1 MTQDAPVPG
10 RGALVRPQWVTRSLI
25 RAAPRVLWAFGDNVA
40 RCGFGGQARHARGEA
55 NALGVPT
62 KWRPGAL
69 EADYFTDADWH
80 NPQVGAVIDMA
91 FFIMESAL
99 ARGHHVAIPLDGLGT
114 GLAELPRRAPL
125 IHARIEA
132 LIEALGPASFSDP
145 SRFGTESAGGT

>member
-1 MTQDAPVPG
+1 MTVPTALPR
-10 RGALVRPQWVTRSLI
+10 RGTLLRPQWLWRGGI
-25 RAAPRVLWAFGDNVA
+25 RAAPTTLFVFGDNVA
-40 RCGFGGQARHARGEA
+40 RVGYRGQAAQARGEV

-62 KWRPGAL
+62 KWRPSRA

-132 LIEALGPASFSDP
+132 LIEALGPASFSDS
-145 SRFGTESAGGT
+145 SRFGAESAGGT